1 MFDQNALQEITRAP
15 ARAWSDG
22 LCAVGTVR
30 RRDAGFTLVELMIM
44 VIVLGI
50 LLLTA
55 IPRLFSAESEMTVA
69 ATSAFA
75 ERLKLRVNEVRNRYV
90 ELGVEATA
98 GAAMVPMRDG
108 TSVLVHTGPSGGLP
122 AADAAGLGRLLA
134 CPELK
139 QCDGF
144 NVHLNANG
152 TVYFTRMPS
161 AGSLCAV
168 TYYPATGV
176 VVNHAT
182 PRACRTQA
190 S

>member
-1 MFDQNALQEITRAP
+1 MTGRHDAQAVPVRSVAAKTGGR
-15 ARAWSDG
+15 
-22 LCAVGTVR
+22 CAVSWGHGRST
-30 RRDAGFTLVELMIM
+30 GFTLVELM
-44 VIVLGI
+44 VTVTVLGI

-55 IPRLFSAESEMTVA
+55 IPRLFSAESEVTVA
-69 ATSAFA
+69 ATSDFA

-90 ELGVEATA
+90 EVGMDATA

-108 TSVLVHTGPSGGLP
+108 TSVRVHTGASGGFP
-122 AADAAGLGRLLA
+122 AADPEGLGRLLA
-134 CPELK
+134 CPDLK

-144 NVHLNANG
+144 NVHVNANG

-176 VVNHAT
+176 VVNHAS
-182 PRACRTQA
+182 PRACRAQA